1 MTPVLKTAEDAEK
14 FSGTLFL
21 INLYIHRILNSYTDK
36 VALIEAS
43 SNEDNLDQE
52 FESPR
57 F

>member
-21 INLYIHRILNSYTDK
+21 INLYKHRILNSYTDK